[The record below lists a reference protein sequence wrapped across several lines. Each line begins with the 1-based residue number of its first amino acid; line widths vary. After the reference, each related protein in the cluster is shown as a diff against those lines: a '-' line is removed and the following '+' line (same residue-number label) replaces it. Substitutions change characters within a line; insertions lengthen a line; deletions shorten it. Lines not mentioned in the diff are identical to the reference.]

1 MIVVAL
7 TYSKHVQIEV
17 LNETPR
23 MPLNKR
29 IFFRRLGHST
39 IKSYHQVAKKKNL
52 QPLSLVTTSGEFFN
66 DETS

>member
-1 MIVVAL
+1 MIMVAL

-17 LNETPR
+17 LNGTPR
-23 MPLNKR
+23 LPLDKR
-29 IFFRRLGHST
+29 ITFHRLGHSI